1 MEQKQERRR
10 GHYQRS
16 RRGADRRGGD
26 QRAQHPQAQAKPGR
40 NTVDVEQIMRDIRS
54 RIAQRQGVDLS
65 TQQIQDL
72 AARRLESI
80 LDPRAI
86 KPSLLNALR
95 RTASDAPARH
105 PANTSSDLAFT
116 FEDSTIYDSHRG
128 ALRLIRRLL
137 NPLLKLLFNPNP
149 VIGALHRQAR
159 LNAQRAERDAERDR
173 EQTEWN
179 ALHYEIVQRL
189 VTEVSRVSLEL
200 KSMAMRIES
209 LDAKLEFNE
218 RRVRGIEGSTHR
230 SKPQSRPVEPV
241 ATTAVA
247 VQPADPADA
256 SGGSAAARVEGQS
269 PDPIKRRRR
278 RRRGRRPDAPSG
290 ETPQVGEAAKIGEQE
305 TSQADGPQGPSGNP
319 QEAPAAVQL
328 PVAAADATA
337 PEPGVPVVQPPTA
350 EPPVL
355 EREASD
361 PPSTIAENPQPTVE
375 APVQSGEATSALV
388 ADEPDA
394 GQGER

>member
-1 MEQKQERRR
+1 MEQKQDRRR
-10 GHYQRS
+10 GRYQRS
-16 RRGADRRGGD
+16 RRGPDRGGEEA
-26 QRAQHPQAQAKPGR
+26 RSQHPQAQAEPGR
-40 NTVDVEQIMRDIRS
+40 DTVDVEKIMGDIRD

-95 RTASDAPARH
+95 RGASEAPTRH
-105 PANTSSDLAFT
+105 APSTSSELAFT

-149 VIGALHRQAR
+149 MIGALHQQAR

-173 EQTEWN
+173 EQAEWN

-200 KSMAMRIES
+200 KSIAMHIES

-218 RRVRGIEGSTHR
+218 KRVRGIEGSTHR
-230 SKPQSRPVEPV
+230 SRPQARPVEPV
-241 ATTAVA
+241 AASAVA
-247 VQPADPADA
+247 AQAASPAEPS
-256 SGGSAAARVEGQS
+256 SGTATAGVDGQT
-269 PDPIKRRRR
+269 PDPVKRRRR

-290 ETPQVGEAAKIGEQE
+290 EAARVGEAAEVREPDTGKADAPGQAPTTGQTPIASGDADTPQPGISAVQQTTVATPSLEQQTSDAPSVVADDPQPNTE
-305 TSQADGPQGPSGNP
+305 TS
-319 QEAPAAVQL
+319 VK
-328 PVAAADATA
+328 
-337 PEPGVPVVQPPTA
+337 
-350 EPPVL
+350 
-355 EREASD
+355 
-361 PPSTIAENPQPTVE
+361 
-375 APVQSGEATSALV
+375 SGEPTPALL

-394 GQGER
+394 GHGER

>member
-10 GHYQRS
+10 GRYQRS
-16 RRGADRRGGD
+16 RRGPDRRDGD
-26 QRAQHPQAQAKPGR
+26 ARAQHTQAQAKPR
-40 NTVDVEQIMRDIRS
+40 RDTVDVEQIMRDIRS

-95 RTASDAPARH
+95 RSAGEAPTRH
-105 PANTSSDLAFT
+105 TSSTSSELAFT

-128 ALRLIRRLL
+128 VLRLIRRLL

-159 LNAQRAERDAERDR
+159 LNAQQAERDADRDR
-173 EQTEWN
+173 GQTEWN

-189 VTEVSRVSLEL
+189 VTEVSRVSLDL

-218 RRVRGIEGSTHR
+218 RRVRGIEGSAHR
-230 SKPQSRPVEPV
+230 SRPQNRPVEPV
-241 ATTAVA
+241 AASPVA
-247 VQPADPADA
+247 VHEASPADA
-256 SGGSAAARVEGQS
+256 SSGTAAAKVEGQS
-269 PDPIKRRRR
+269 PDPVKRRRR
-278 RRRGRRPDAPSG
+278 RRRGRRPDAPR
-290 ETPQVGEAAKIGEQE
+290 ETARIGEAAQTGERE
-305 TSQADGPQGPSGNP
+305 TEKADVAHAPPNDPEDTPAADQLAVAASDAS
-319 QEAPAAVQL
+319 APAQ
-328 PVAAADATA
+328 
-337 PEPGVPVVQPPTA
+337 GISVVQQPAA
-350 EPPVL
+350 EPPAQ
-355 EREASD
+355 ERETSD
-361 PPSTIAENPQPTVE
+361 PPSIVANEPQPTVE
-375 APVQSGEATSALV
+375 TSVKSGEATPAIL
-388 ADEPDA
+388 ADEPGA
-394 GQGER
+394 GHGER